1 MNIGL
6 CDDDI
11 IDRNFIKICLDKY
24 AQANHVEIEL
34 QEYEHGE
41 ALIQDL
47 PNHKFDV
54 FLLDIYMHNMTGIE
68 VAQAIREQDK
78 DVLIVFITSSK
89 EYAMEGYRVHASD
102 YLLKPIS
109 YERICETM
117 GWIAKNLKIDSKT
130 IEILSNRIRMKV
142 KVSTIMY
149 AEVFNTVCVLHTTQ
163 EEYRTYITLDE
174 LCGLLE
180 DDRFI
185 RCHRSFLVNMDYVDR
200 IEEHNFVLKDM
211 TMIPIGRK
219 NCSDVKKTYYSY
231 RFKE

>member
-1 MNIGL
+1 MTIGL

-11 IDRNFIKICLDKY
+11 IDRNFIKFCLEKY
-24 AQANHVEIEL
+24 SKTNGL
-34 QEYEHGE
+34 EYELYEYDNGE
-41 ALIQDL
+41 ALVKDL
-47 PNHKFDV
+47 PNHDYDV
-54 FLLDIYMHNMTGIE
+54 FLLDIYMHNMSGIE

-78 DVLIVFITSSK
+78 DVLIVFITSSR
-89 EYAMEGYRVHASD
+89 EFAMEGYRVHAVD

-117 GWIAKNLKIDSKT
+117 GWITKNLKIDSKV
-130 IEILSNRIRMKV
+130 IDILSNRVRMKV

-180 DDRFI
+180 DDRFV
-185 RCHRSFLVNMDYVDR
+185 RCHRSFLVNMDYVDK
-200 IEEHNFVLKDM
+200 IEEHNFVLKNM
-211 TMIPIGRK
+211 TMVPIGRK
-219 NCSDVKKTYYSY
+219 NCTEVKKTYYA
-231 RFKE
+231 FKFQ